1 MNTKISAGLLMYRF
15 RPELEVFIVHPGGP
29 FWKNKDESSWS
40 IPKGELEEGEDLL
53 SAAKR
58 EFMEETG
65 LKIDSESF
73 IQLGNVTLKSGK
85 IVHAWAFEGD
95 WSGLLMCQSYMNLE
109 WPPRSGKL
117 IKFPEVD
124 KASFFSPEIAKKK
137 INPAQRELI
146 DKLEAVL
153 SNLSG

>member
-1 MNTKISAGLLMYRF
+1 MYRF

>member
-58 EFMEETG
+58 EFMEETD

-109 WPPRSGKL
+109 WPPRSGKF

>member
-1 MNTKISAGLLMYRF
+1 MYRF

-53 SAAKR
+53 SVAKR
-58 EFMEETG
+58 EFMEETD

-109 WPPRSGKL
+109 WPPRSGKF

>member
-1 MNTKISAGLLMYRF
+1 MYRF

-58 EFMEETG
+58 EFMEETD

-109 WPPRSGKL
+109 WPPRSGKF